1 LKGERKMYF
10 KKIETLEELKK
21 RYKQLALK
29 NHPDVGGDVETM
41 KKINAEYDKIF
52 SEVKNFC
59 RNKDGEIY
67 NKETTETEQ
76 EFKDIINE
84 VLKMNKVIIEI
95 IGTFIW
101 LSGETKP
108 YKEQIK
114 KLKFK
119 YSANKEAWYKSPA
132 NYRRK
137 SKYNYNMSDIR
148 GMFGVQYSAE
158 GKEDEKIRIDG

>member
-1 LKGERKMYF
+1 MYF

-41 KKINAEYDKIF
+41 KKINAEYDKVF

-67 NKETTETEQ
+67 NKATTETEQ

-101 LSGETKP
+101 LSGDTKP

-114 KLKFK
+114 KLKFR

-137 SKYNYNMSDIR
+137 SKYNYNMNDIR

-158 GKEDEKIRIDG
+158 GKEDEKARIEG

>member
-1 LKGERKMYF
+1 MYF
-10 KKIETLEELKK
+10 TKIETLEELKK

-101 LSGETKP
+101 LSGNTKP

-114 KLKFK
+114 KLKFR

-137 SKYNYNMSDIR
+137 SKYNYNMNDIR

-158 GKEDEKIRIDG
+158 GKEDEKARIEG

>member
-1 LKGERKMYF
+1 MYF
-10 KKIETLEELKK
+10 TKIETLEELKK

-29 NHPDVGGDVETM
+29 NHPDVGGDVEIM

-67 NKETTETEQ
+67 NKKTTETEQ

>member
-1 LKGERKMYF
+1 MYF

-114 KLKFK
+114 KLKFSFRTLHFCRALVPK
-119 YSANKEAWYKSPA
+119 AENLLKSI
-132 NYRRK
+132 K
-137 SKYNYNMSDIR
+137 
-148 GMFGVQYSAE
+148 F
-158 GKEDEKIRIDG
+158 